1 MALFPRSL
9 LTPAERE
16 ARRADRVNG
25 IRSVL
30 GVAGIIFLVLVAFI
44 ASMLV
49 LTPLLELA
57 SLEQEKEHVQEL
69 LRRAKAEEEEAHNRF
84 RWISDDSEYF
94 EQQAR
99 DRANQAKDGEVV
111 VRRPTAEE
119 EQEAARRRAAELD
132 RARDEAE
139 KPAPSRTPRR
149 RRR

>member
-1 MALFPRSL
+1 MPLFPRSL

-16 ARRADRVNG
+16 ARRADRANG
-25 IRSVL
+25 IRGVL

-69 LRRAKAEEEEAHNRF
+69 LRRAKAEEEEAHNRY
-84 RWISDDSEYF
+84 RWMSDSEYF

-119 EQEAARRRAAELD
+119 ELEAARRRAAELD
-132 RARDEAE
+132 RAKAEAE
-139 KPAPSRTPRR
+139 KPAAKPTSRR
-149 RRR
+149 RKR